1 MMRFLR
7 SFYLNQ
13 DHRPP
18 KLGFFTLFCR
28 GQQRNVQRFI
38 TYVHSYCSLLNLNPL
53 VGGVLVAVVVVV
65 CLTSQI
71 IVFNVWETCFRI
83 YVLKMTE
90 ILVHQITAQ
99 AVINLQILSCS
110 GLQCFLP
117 SFSDPPLT
125 HSFFNIEKSQTKL
138 NVCLMA

>member
-38 TYVHSYCSLLNLNPL
+38 TYVHSYCSLLNLL
-53 VGGVLVAVVVVV
+53 VGGVLVTVVVVV
-65 CLTSQI
+65 CLSSQI
-71 IVFNVWETCFRI
+71 IVFNVWGTCIRI
-83 YVLKMTE
+83 YVLKMTK
-90 ILVHQITAQ
+90 ILVLQITAQ
-99 AVINLQILSCS
+99 AVINLQILACS
-110 GLQCFLP
+110 RLQCFLP
-117 SFSDPPLT
+117 TFSDPPLT

-138 NVCLMA
+138 NVCLRSFH